1 MPPFLQDVFMSWSL
15 IRHMNLAIQ
24 PCPLIFLLNNL
35 EKRKQIFMF
44 IECVKLFMKNIT
56 VVNVYDY
63 FNVVLKE
70 LCLV

>member
-1 MPPFLQDVFMSWSL
+1 MSWSL

-24 PCPLIFLLNNL
+24 SCPLIFLLNNL
-35 EKRKQIFMF
+35 EKHKQIFMF

-56 VVNVYDY
+56 VVTVYDY
-63 FNVVLKE
+63 FNVILKE